1 MILKFTLRN
10 LAKRPFLNS
19 TKVIGLS
26 LALTALII
34 ISLYLKMQLTYDQF
48 HSQSDRIYRFTVT
61 SENFFGGK
69 HFARMFNASFIP
81 AMADYFP
88 EIETYTRLARVRDGF
103 IQKDETFFEVDQAF
117 QVDSTFLNIFEA
129 ELLVGDQENILNEP
143 GVMVI
148 SEEYAQKIFGQD
160 NPIGQTLTLPAGQF
174 NAENI
179 DFTVKGVMKD
189 FPSKSH
195 LHPDFIITPRDKS
208 VFNSWAWV
216 YLLLTETADQKKI
229 TEKFLDFG
237 SEVWEMEKSEINLI
251 PHIQNIRDIHLHS
264 NKLREIEPNGNMV
277 IIYTLS
283 AAMFLLLFIA
293 LINYANLNIGM
304 AGFSDKFVFINKLS
318 GSSQKITIK
327 HYLMEGFIVVLMVLF
342 ISYFLTIFA
351 NSLIQKNLA
360 IDLFTGEKVT
370 ILLIVLIFA
379 ALCMI
384 ASVAPMYKLMLRRV
398 NTALD
403 TKEISSVK
411 RKGISKGLIVLQY
424 TISIALI
431 VAVII
436 IYQQTSMALQS
447 GMGGNTDHLICFENV
462 HANVQGDFPIFKEEL
477 RKYNSIEMVS
487 AMFEP
492 PGGEANDMFPFEME
506 GYIPDESDPQSS
518 MIGVFPCDYSFA
530 SIFDLT
536 FLGGKNFSEK
546 YEDSEGSGE
555 YIINEAAMKRLG
567 YTKPDNIVGKSF
579 NLNFFNDNIQIPKG
593 NISGVV
599 KDFHFSSLKKQI
611 EPYVFFKRDT
621 MWISN
626 FIVSFKAENK
636 AKAIADIESVWNKL
650 FPNYP
655 FEYTD
660 IDSMYKNVY
669 RAELL
674 QAKLLSIF
682 TIIALVIGSM
692 GLLGM
697 SLLITQKRTKEIGI
711 RKVNGAKLFQ
721 IVWLINWSLLKWIIV
736 SFIISVPLAYFAMQ
750 KWLENFAYKVEL
762 SWWIFGIAGLVAIV
776 ISILTISAISWN
788 AARKNPVEALRYE

>member
-10 LAKRPFLNS
+10 LAKRPFLNI

-48 HSQSDRIYRFTVT
+48 HSKSDRIYRFTVT
-61 SENFFGGK
+61 SENFFAGK

-88 EIETYTRLARVRDGF
+88 EIESYARLARVRDGF
-103 IQKDETFFEVDQAF
+103 IQKNETFFEVDQAF
-117 QVDSTFLNIFEA
+117 QVDSTFFNIFDA
-129 ELLVGDQENILNEP
+129 KLLIGNRENILNEP

-148 SEEYAQKIFGQD
+148 SEEYAQKIFGHD

-174 NAENI
+174 NAESI

-195 LHPDFIITPRDKS
+195 LHPDFIITPKDKS

-216 YLLLTETADQKKI
+216 YLLLTKTADQQVI

-237 SEVWEMEKSEINLI
+237 SEVWEMEKSEIKLI
-251 PHIQNIRDIHLHS
+251 PHIQNITDIHLHS
-264 NKLREIEPNGNMV
+264 NKLREIEANGNMV

-283 AAMFLLLFIA
+283 AAVFLLLFIA

-327 HYLMEGFIVVLMVLF
+327 HYLMEGLIVVLMVLF

-351 NSLIQKNLA
+351 DSLIQKNIGINLLA
-360 IDLFTGEKVT
+360 GEKKSV
-370 ILLIVLIFA
+370 LFIVLIFGI
-379 ALCMI
+379 LCILASI
-384 ASVAPMYKLMLRRV
+384 APFYKLVLKKV
-398 NTALD
+398 NNALD
-403 TKEISSVK
+403 TKKISNVK

-436 IYQQTSMALQS
+436 VYKQTSMALQS
-447 GMGGNTDHLICFENV
+447 GMGGNTDHIICFENV
-462 HANVQGDFPIFKEEL
+462 HANVQGDFPIFKEEMQ
-477 RKYNSIEMVS
+477 KYNSIEMVS

-506 GYIPDESDPQSS
+506 GYIPDETDPQSS

-530 SIFDLT
+530 GIFDLT
-536 FLGGKNFSEK
+536 FVSGKNFSKK
-546 YEDSEGSGE
+546 YKDSEGSGE

-567 YTKPDNIVGKSF
+567 YSNPENIIGKSF
-579 NLNFFNDNIQIPKG
+579 NLNFFNESIQIPKG
-593 NISGVV
+593 SIVGVV

-611 EPYVFFKRDT
+611 DPYVFFKRDT

-626 FIVSFKAENK
+626 FIVSFKQGNRDK
-636 AKAIADIESVWNKL
+636 ALADIETVWNKL

-682 TIIALVIGSM
+682 TIIALFIGSM

-711 RKVNGAKLFQ
+711 RKVTGAKIYQ
-721 IVWLINWSLLKWIIV
+721 IVWLVNWSLLKWIMV
-736 SFIISVPLAYFAMQ
+736 SFVLAVPLAYFAMQ
-750 KWLENFAYKVEL
+750 KWLENFAYRIDL
-762 SWWIFGIAGLVAIV
+762 SWWIFALSGVLAIV
-776 ISILTISAISWN
+776 MSALTITAIASN
-788 AARKNPVEALRYE
+788 AARNNPVNALRYE